1 MAKFNKIIGF
11 LALATVLISL
21 WMVIFWVPTE
31 SAMGIVQKIMYVHV
45 PLIWVTFLALFVTFL
60 CSVGYLWKR
69 TEGYDVVAY
78 SSAEIGV
85 LFCGLSLLSGAI
97 WGKPTWN
104 TYWTWDAR
112 LTTTLILFLI
122 FMGYLLLR
130 KFIDYGEQQARL
142 SAIIAIIG
150 TLDIPIIHQSV
161 SWWRTLHQP
170 STMFSTQKNVIDT
183 PLMIMLWV
191 SVFSFTLVYIYTLL
205 SRIELEQKTRLY
217 YKTVA
222 NLN

>member
-45 PLIWVTFLALFVTFL
+45 PLIWVTFLALFITFL

-130 KFIDYGEQQARL
+130 RFIDYGEQQARL

-183 PLMIMLWV
+183 PLMIMLWI